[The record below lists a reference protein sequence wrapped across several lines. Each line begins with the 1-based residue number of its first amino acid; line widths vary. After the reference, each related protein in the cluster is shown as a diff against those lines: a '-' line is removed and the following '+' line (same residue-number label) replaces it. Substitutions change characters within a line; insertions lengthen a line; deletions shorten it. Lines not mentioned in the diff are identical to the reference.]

1 VQTRLGQR
9 MVEHAVVFPCVCCL
23 GRKAAHTS
31 SNRRKAGGSS
41 SVWGSAR
48 CLAASRVPSMSNTIQ
63 EVPARVQQV
72 SGLLVEREGPN
83 EQIVEK
89 QRAQGFHKCF
99 CQRR

>member
-1 VQTRLGQR
+1 
-9 MVEHAVVFPCVCCL
+9 
-23 GRKAAHTS
+23 
-31 SNRRKAGGSS
+31 
-41 SVWGSAR
+41 
-48 CLAASRVPSMSNTIQ
+48 MSNTIQ

-72 SGLLVEREGPN
+72 FGLLVEREGPN